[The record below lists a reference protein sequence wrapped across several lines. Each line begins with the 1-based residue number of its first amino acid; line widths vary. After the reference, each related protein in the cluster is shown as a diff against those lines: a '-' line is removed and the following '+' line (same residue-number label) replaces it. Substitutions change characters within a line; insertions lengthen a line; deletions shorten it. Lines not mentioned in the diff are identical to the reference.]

1 MVVPLARYVYK
12 SCLSNQSDHTFAI
25 LAHFLYYLGAMAK
38 TSTKTKAVKTAP
50 AKAPK
55 AVKAQKVNKEEIAV
69 IMTGGKQYIVSVGD
83 TLKVERLANVNEGD
97 TVIFDKV
104 LLVDNGQDT
113 TIGTPY
119 ITGAKVSAT
128 CQGEKKGTKITI
140 VRYKAKSNRDRK
152 VGHRQKYTEVHIDS
166 LT

>member
-1 MVVPLARYVYK
+1 
-12 SCLSNQSDHTFAI
+12 
-25 LAHFLYYLGAMAK
+25 MAK
-38 TSTKTKAVKTAP
+38 TTTVKKAP

-55 AVKAQKVNKEEIAV
+55 AVKEPKVAKANSEEIAV

-83 TLKVERLANVNEGD
+83 TLKVERLPGSVVEGD
-97 TVIFDKV
+97 KIVFDKV
-104 LLVDNGQDT
+104 LLVDNGSDT

-119 ITGAKVSAT
+119 IAGAKVSAT
-128 CQGEKKGTKITI
+128 CMGEKKGEKITI